1 MPQCAKSQ
9 RAPFF
14 QDVYFEPDVIEAM
27 GAAFEK
33 ACRSLNGSAQSD
45 LLREM
50 VAKGIIEAAR
60 GGERDPDQLC
70 DETLKALGFVSPN

>member
-1 MPQCAKSQ
+1 MQRFANSQCAQ
-9 RAPFF
+9 FF
-14 QDVYFEPDVIEAM
+14 QDVYFDPDVIEAM

-33 ACRSLNGSAQSD
+33 ACRSLDGAAQSH

-60 GGERDPDQLC
+60 SGSRDPDHLC
-70 DETLKALGFVSPN
+70 DEALRALGFVSLD